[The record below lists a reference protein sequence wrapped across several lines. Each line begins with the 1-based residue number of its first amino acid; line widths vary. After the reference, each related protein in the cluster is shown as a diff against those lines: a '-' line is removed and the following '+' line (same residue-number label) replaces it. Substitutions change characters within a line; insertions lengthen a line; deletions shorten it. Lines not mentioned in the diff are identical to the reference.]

1 MSERI
6 FIDTNVLV
14 YLFDADSAEKQNRSR
29 EIIADEDIRSRIV
42 ISTQVLQEF
51 YVAVTRKLAVPLNIY
66 DAEKAVVDLS
76 ALPVVQ
82 VDVSMILSAI
92 KNSRHLNF
100 SFWDSLIIESA
111 ISAGAKI
118 LYTEDLQ
125 HGQTI
130 DELQI
135 INPYL

>member
-6 FIDTNVLV
+6 FIDTNILV

-51 YVAVTRKLAVPLNIY
+51 YVAVTRKLAIPLNLD
-66 DAEKAVVDLS
+66 DAEKAVTDLS

-82 VDVSMILSAI
+82 VDVSTILRAI
-92 KNSRHLNF
+92 KISRHLKF
-100 SFWDSLIIESA
+100 SFWDSLIVESA

-118 LYTEDLQ
+118 LYSEDLQ

>member
-1 MSERI
+1 MSKRI

-51 YVAVTRKLAVPLNIY
+51 YVAITRKLSVPLDVH

-76 ALPVVQ
+76 VLPVVQ
-82 VDVSMILSAI
+82 VDISMILSAI
-92 KNSRHLNF
+92 KICRHLKF
-100 SFWDSLIIESA
+100 SFWDSLIVKSA

-118 LYTEDLQ
+118 LYSEDLQ